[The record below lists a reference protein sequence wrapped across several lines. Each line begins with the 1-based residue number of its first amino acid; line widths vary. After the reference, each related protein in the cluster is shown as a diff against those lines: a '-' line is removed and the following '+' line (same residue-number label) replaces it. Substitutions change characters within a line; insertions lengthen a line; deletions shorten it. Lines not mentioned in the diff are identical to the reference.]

1 MRRRRAVGKIHYGGL
16 GKEEPHSEVFSLAKC
31 RLRVP
36 GSLEFG
42 EVYLKKYF
50 LLSIKR
56 PILGSDGVY
65 ERAGS

>member
-1 MRRRRAVGKIHYGGL
+1 MRRRRAVGEIHYGGL

-42 EVYLKKYF
+42 EVYLKKNTAKYQTAYSWLF
-50 LLSIKR
+50 
-56 PILGSDGVY
+56 PNAQTV
-65 ERAGS
+65 